1 MQDTTGGRVMNRSWM
16 QKLKAIAAYS
26 LLVGSVWQLF
36 EIPHYIAN
44 AQDSNQLF
52 SILRRDDHH
61 RQTF

>member
-1 MQDTTGGRVMNRSWM
+1 MNRSWM